1 MSKIFL
7 PVMIRDM
14 GLKEVKAAYQQIRR
28 AANYRLGS
36 MQAHG
41 LGTMGGFRFPKMSSL
56 SESQLRAAL
65 AEASRYMRDPRHTV
79 RGEREYIRRELESFR
94 ERGIDFVDE
103 SNFYDFTNYME
114 DLRGRYGS
122 RAFDSGDALDVYN
135 NAQRIGIDTDTLKD
149 NFEYFVEHQITLDRM
164 KPARG
169 SSGVTMRALRQKIGR
184 LER

>member
-7 PVMIRDM
+7 PIQIADM
-14 GLKEVKAAYQQIRR
+14 SLKEVKAAYQQIRR

-36 MQAHG
+36 MQSHG
-41 LGTMGGFRFPKMSSL
+41 FGTMGGFRFPKMSSL
-56 SESQLRAAL
+56 TESQLRAEL

-79 RGEREYIRRELESFR
+79 RGERAFIKRELEAFQ
-94 ERGIDFVDE
+94 ERGIDFVNE
-103 SNFYDFTNYME
+103 SNFYDFTNYMD
-114 DLRGRYGS
+114 DLRDRYGS
-122 RAFDSGDALDVYN
+122 RVFDSGDALDVYN
-135 NAQRIGIDTDTLKD
+135 NAQRIGIDTDTLKK

-169 SSGVTMRALRQKIGR
+169 ASGVTMRALRQKIGK